1 MMNEISIYRDII
13 KSTSDHIAEIKAEIQ
28 ILVAGRPSSDS
39 KAWIYGKVQRT
50 EILLAKA
57 IEVVNSMDEVVP
69 QRRFLWVFHKRS
81 VAGSYKGAIYQCH
94 VTLAQI
100 RSSLI
105 ELQRQQY
112 RKPMP
117 CMKADALPPSRQIA
131 NPPWQRGTSDDNH
144 WSSSTPRHLFPE
156 GLPTPPKS
164 DHCVEPNK
172 NSELMA
178 KEYGL
183 TFRHKEF
190 SDINQNFLIVI
201 SSLGH
206 GSLGI
211 CEEVQISKQHPS
223 FVRKRVQIPYHNRSQ
238 RLKIIK
244 EEARVLESL
253 VHCHIVQIIGSYSE
267 CPPSG
272 RQFYSLLMSPVGDQD
287 LKAFLEMVGD
297 PSWDGRHDMARIE
310 RIWLQTWF
318 TCLAS
323 TLAYMHSSGVRHQD
337 IKPSNIIH
345 RGSTI
350 YFTDFGS
357 SSQFQIGRTTSTEN
371 PARTSAMYSAP
382 EVINCDGVLNR
393 HGRGTDVFA
402 LGAVF
407 CEMLTVLTDNSVEGF
422 HKFLLRSDSP
432 EGARN
437 SGPGAQAA
445 KGILFYGQKIERV
458 SKWFETD
465 DFYLHCVWPMLT
477 PDRKKRP
484 DADAVVKL
492 IRTYE
497 QPTLLPFCPCNS
509 ETT

>member
-1 MMNEISIYRDII
+1 MDEICIYRDTV
-13 KSTSDHIAEIKAEIQ
+13 KSTSD
-28 ILVAGRPSSDS
+28 LVAEKKDILQKPVAGHLPSDD
-39 KAWIYGKVQRT
+39 KACIYGKVYQT
-50 EILLAKA
+50 EVLLAKA
-57 IEVVNSMDEVVP
+57 NKEMKGMDKVIL
-69 QRRFLWVFHKRS
+69 QKRFRWVFQSRG
-81 VAGSYKGAIYQCH
+81 VAEPYKGAIFQCN
-94 VTLAQI
+94 VTLSQI

-105 ELQRQQY
+105 ELQQQQS
-112 RKPMP
+112 
-117 CMKADALPPSRQIA
+117 DALPPSKQIA
-131 NPPWQRGTSDDNH
+131 NPPWQRGTSDNH
-144 WSSSTPRHLFPE
+144 GSSSTPRRHFPE

-178 KEYGL
+178 KECGL
-183 TFRHKEF
+183 TFQHKEF

-211 CEEVQISKQHPS
+211 VEEVQISKRYTS
-223 FVRKRVQIPYHNRSQ
+223 FVRKRVQIPYHNRNQ

-244 EEARVLESL
+244 QEARVLESL
-253 VHCHIVQIIGSYSE
+253 VHRHVVQIIGSYSE

-287 LKAFLEMVGD
+287 LKAFLEAVGD
-297 PSWDGRHDMARIE
+297 PSWDGRLDMARIE
-310 RIWLQTWF
+310 RSWLQTWF
-318 TCLAS
+318 MCLAS

-350 YFTDFGS
+350 YFTDFSS
-357 SSQFQIGRTTSTEN
+357 SSQFQIGQTTSTEN

-382 EVINCDGVLNR
+382 EVINRDGVLNR

-407 CEMLTVLTDNSVEGF
+407 CEMLTVLTGYSVEGF

-432 EGARN
+432 EGTKN

-445 KGILFYGQKIERV
+445 KGILLYGQKIDRV
-458 SKWFETD
+458 SEWFGMNC
-465 DFYLHCVWPMLT
+465 FYCRCLWPMLT
-477 PDRKKRP
+477 PDREKRP
-484 DADAVVKL
+484 DADAVAKL
-492 IRTYE
+492 IRTYMYK

-509 ETT
+509 ETA